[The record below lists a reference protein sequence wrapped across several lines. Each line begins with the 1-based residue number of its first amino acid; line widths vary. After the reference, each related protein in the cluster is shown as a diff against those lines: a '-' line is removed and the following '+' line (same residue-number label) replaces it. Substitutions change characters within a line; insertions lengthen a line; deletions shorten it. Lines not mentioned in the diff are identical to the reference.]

1 MKNQFLLGFLLFA
14 AAFPALFSQTLQV
27 GMRLEYYS
35 YSFPFTPP
43 NMFIDTISFSITGD
57 TVIQGATWLRVQ
69 HEHEED
75 CYADYDPA
83 LIREDGSRVYHFT
96 EGEARLLYDYALN
109 PGDTLWQSYLCWN
122 PGTQMHEFC
131 TYPLVI
137 GDTLSVW
144 AGGAWRKMQR
154 IDWAATSPPLEMCDD
169 MLEGFGSTRFFFP
182 RYGLCEPNFCLHAI
196 YWPNGDVEVVD
207 PLVNCIISSVR
218 ETGAGFGVELWP
230 NPVQDV
236 LYLRGSRPLPAD
248 TEVTVFDLHGRA
260 VYRGAF
266 SEAEKGI
273 SVDGWPA
280 GVYLVEVKDGVSRQ
294 AARLVR
300 F

>member
-1 MKNQFLLGFLLFA
+1 MKALVLPFLFLLLFIGV
-14 AAFPALFSQTLQV
+14 PSFSQTLQV

-35 YSFPFTPP
+35 YSYPFIPP
-43 NMFIDTISFSITGD
+43 NFFIDTISLQITGD
-57 TVIQGATWLRVQ
+57 TVIQGTTWLQVQ
-69 HEHEED
+69 NELEAG
-75 CYADYDPA
+75 CFADYDPV
-83 LIREDGSRVYHFT
+83 LIREEGLRVYHFT

-122 PGTQMHEFC
+122 HDTEMHELC

-182 RYGLCEPNFCLHAI
+182 RYGLCEPNFCLRAV
-196 YWPNGDVEVVD
+196 YWPNGDAEVVD
-207 PLVNCIISSVR
+207 TLVNCIISSVG
-218 ETGAGFGVELWP
+218 EPEAGMKVRVWP

-236 LYLRGSRPLPAD
+236 LHLQASQPLPAD
-248 TEVTVFDLHGRA
+248 AQVTVYDLHGRV
-260 VYRGAF
+260 VYRSTFA
-266 SEAEKGI
+266 EAEKGI
-273 SVDGWPA
+273 SVTGWPV
-280 GVYLVEVKDGVSRQ
+280 GVYLLEVKDGVSRQ